1 MDEEKTKW
9 RLKKQGDQRGVFT
22 VEERCASKAA
32 NGGGGKRSLDR
43 TGQD

>member
-32 NGGGGKRSLDR
+32 NGGGG
-43 TGQD
+43 GQEVIG